1 LEFGKG
7 LNSLRI
13 RFTLMVAVASA
24 LSAGAAVCWFENG
37 VEGASNLTLTVL
49 SIGLVAVIT
58 GSAALT
64 YFMTGK
70 LTRPIENLRL
80 STQAI
85 ANGDYDAPVRVE
97 CSCEVGGLADS
108 FRAMVNRLNSNVTRI
123 QTLAYEDGVTGLP
136 NRKVLHEAL
145 DIFRSGEAA
154 LLFIDLDN
162 FKQVNDLYGHQVG
175 DQLLR
180 AVAGRIQTIGLGME
194 PAAIS
199 TCLTKISKKAQPE
212 ASCRMLFRFAG
223 DEFVVLLG
231 GNLATDE
238 VVDIAR
244 NIGASLS
251 ESILIEGIAT
261 NVGCSIGIARL
272 GVDTQDVDELLKFAD
287 IAMYAA
293 KEDDKGGFRL
303 FDEAMREKSIDRA
316 KLELELLSAFDR
328 EEFVVHYQ
336 PKFSVKT
343 GRIEGVEALVRW
355 QHPVHGIMYPGQ
367 FLEIA
372 ETNNLMGRLGMEVF
386 RQVAGQALRWHE
398 DGTSISISIN
408 ICPSQF
414 LNQDF
419 SSNLIHYCDKLGAN
433 PEWFVLEITETVAM
447 SDQRQA
453 LAHLSRLQ
461 NAGFKIAIDDFGVG
475 YSNLAKLYQLPFNEL
490 KIDRS
495 LIEHIDTDHSARKVV
510 EYTISMAH
518 SLGHHVVAEGVE
530 RQRQLEVLNELEC
543 DLVQGFLLGRPVPA
557 AQIDTQLNRR
567 RKGLEMR
574 AAV

>member
-1 LEFGKG
+1 
-7 LNSLRI
+7 
-13 RFTLMVAVASA
+13 
-24 LSAGAAVCWFENG
+24 
-37 VEGASNLTLTVL
+37 
-49 SIGLVAVIT
+49 
-58 GSAALT
+58 
-64 YFMTGK
+64 
-70 LTRPIENLRL
+70 
-80 STQAI
+80 
-85 ANGDYDAPVRVE
+85 
-97 CSCEVGGLADS
+97 
-108 FRAMVNRLNSNVTRI
+108 
-123 QTLAYEDGVTGLP
+123 
-136 NRKVLHEAL
+136 
-145 DIFRSGEAA
+145 
-154 LLFIDLDN
+154 
-162 FKQVNDLYGHQVG
+162 
-175 DQLLR
+175 
-180 AVAGRIQTIGLGME
+180 
-194 PAAIS
+194 
-199 TCLTKISKKAQPE
+199 
-212 ASCRMLFRFAG
+212 
-223 DEFVVLLG
+223 
-231 GNLATDE
+231 
-238 VVDIAR
+238 
-244 NIGASLS
+244 
-251 ESILIEGIAT
+251 
-261 NVGCSIGIARL
+261 
-272 GVDTQDVDELLKFAD
+272 
-287 IAMYAA
+287 
-293 KEDDKGGFRL
+293 
-303 FDEAMREKSIDRA
+303 
-316 KLELELLSAFDR
+316 
-328 EEFVVHYQ
+328 
-336 PKFSVKT
+336 
-343 GRIEGVEALVRW
+343 
-355 QHPVHGIMYPGQ
+355 
-367 FLEIA
+367 
-372 ETNNLMGRLGMEVF
+372 MGRLGMEVF